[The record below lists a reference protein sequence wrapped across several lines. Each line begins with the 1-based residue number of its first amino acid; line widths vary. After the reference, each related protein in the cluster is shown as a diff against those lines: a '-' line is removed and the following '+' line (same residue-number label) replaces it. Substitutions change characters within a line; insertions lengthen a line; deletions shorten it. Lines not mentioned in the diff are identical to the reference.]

1 MRKILLY
8 GESANEYVRA
18 DLTDANGEI
27 INPDDVELFKSID
40 SNFGATMLC
49 YRISKRINLYILY
62 HVFFDNHG
70 NINDGN
76 IVMVST
82 NKKECL
88 DECSRCHLQ
97 SDAWFKAHYGD
108 RAMFPEEV

>member
-8 GESANEYVRA
+8 GEDAYKFVKD

-27 INPDDVELFKSID
+27 IDPDYVEMFKSID
-40 SNFGATMLC
+40 SNFGAVMHC
-49 YRISKRINLYILY
+49 YRITKRINLYVLY

-70 NINDGN
+70 NINDDN

-88 DECSRCHLQ
+88 EECSRCHLQ
-97 SDAWFKAHYGD
+97 SDAWFKAHYKD